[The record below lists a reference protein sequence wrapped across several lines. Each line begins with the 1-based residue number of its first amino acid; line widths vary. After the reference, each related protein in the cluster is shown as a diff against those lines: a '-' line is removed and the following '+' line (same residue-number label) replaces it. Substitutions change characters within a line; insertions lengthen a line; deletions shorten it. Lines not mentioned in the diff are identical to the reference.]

1 MTYLVLDL
9 VVLAAVA
16 VATTLLLARVP
27 VADRR
32 PVLRAMAPAAL
43 MIGVLTAVFD
53 SVMIAAG
60 LFTYAEEHL
69 LGLRIGLAPVEDF
82 AYPLAAAAL
91 LPALWTA
98 LGRRDRREGDR

>member
-1 MTYLVLDL
+1 MTYLVMDL

-16 VATTLLLARVP
+16 VATILVLAPVP
-27 VADRR
+27 ASDRR
-32 PVLRAMAPAAL
+32 PLLRAMAATAL
-43 MIGVLTAVFD
+43 VLGALTAVFD

-69 LGLRIGLAPVEDF
+69 LGPRIGLAPVEDF
-82 AYPLAAAAL
+82 AYPLAAGAL

-98 LGRRDRREGDR
+98 LGRRGRREGAR